1 MSEQRDN
8 TFPENAR
15 RVFKGVLFEVWQWEQ
30 KMYDGST
37 EVFEKLK
44 RADTTEV
51 IAIVGDKI
59 LLQEQEQPDKPLPFP
74 SLPGGRC
81 EEGEQPLDAIK
92 RELLEETGYESDDWE
107 LWREETPSHK
117 MVWTVYTYI
126 ARTCRLKQAPALDA
140 GEKITTRLISFD
152 DLLLLAD
159 NPHFYEREL
168 AAPFLRMR
176 LDPALKE
183 EFRQKLFK

>member
-8 TFPENAR
+8 KFPEGAH

-51 IAIVGDKI
+51 IAMVGDKI
-59 LLQEQEQPDKPLPFP
+59 LLQEQEQPDKPAPFP

-81 EEGEQPLDAIK
+81 EEGESPLEAVK

-107 LWREETPSHK
+107 LWRQDSPSHK
-117 MVWTVYTYI
+117 MAWTVYTFL
-126 ARTCRLKQAPALDA
+126 ARNCRFKQTPVFDA
-140 GEKITTRLISFD
+140 GEKITTELISFD

-159 NPHFYEREL
+159 NPRFYEREL
-168 AAPFLRMR
+168 AIPFLQMR
-176 LDPALKE
+176 LDEKLKE
-183 EFRQKLFK
+183 AFRQKLFK